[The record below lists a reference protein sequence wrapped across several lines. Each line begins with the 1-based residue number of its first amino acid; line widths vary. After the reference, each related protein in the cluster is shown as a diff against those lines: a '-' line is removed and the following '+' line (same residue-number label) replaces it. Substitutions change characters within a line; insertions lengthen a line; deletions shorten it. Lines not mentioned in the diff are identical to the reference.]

1 MSVDQF
7 LRTLWRRKLTLVMT
21 VLIATA
27 TTYVLARS
35 APKVYEATATLFVG
49 DRKAAA
55 DDFQA
60 LQSAQ
65 SLTKTYAELIQSRN
79 VADRV
84 AAQLRDG
91 TTGTELL
98 GKVTFQ
104 PISETQLVSITA
116 EGSSARAAALTAN
129 QYAGTFI
136 DYARTNLASQT
147 KSDISLVDA
156 AQSPAD
162 PVRPRPLL
170 YSAIALIVSV
180 FLGCAL
186 ALLRDQFDRGLGDDD
201 ELNRALGA
209 PVLARIPAVSA
220 RRLEGAKEDHF
231 LEAFRIL
238 RVNLSYAAPG
248 RRLRSVLITSAE
260 PGEGK
265 TTTALALA
273 RVLGEQGQHVLI
285 IEGDLRRP
293 SLSQSLEVPA
303 DRPGLAQYL
312 ANDERLTDVAY
323 QTSIPNVSVLPAGA
337 TTPAPSALL
346 QSDRLERL
354 MDEAREWADFIIV
367 DSPPLSAGADSSLLA
382 HAAGDVLFLVNEQ
395 RSRRSKAVAAVRQLR
410 QAGARVTGIIIN
422 GVQDSGDYGVYGYG
436 GEQQRRGRNRLA
448 EELATPIEH

>member
-1 MSVDQF
+1 MSIDQF

-27 TTYVLARS
+27 TTYVVARS
-35 APKVYEATATLFVG
+35 APKVYAATSTLFVG
-49 DRKAAA
+49 DRKSAL

-84 AAQLRDG
+84 AGQLKDG
-91 TTGTELL
+91 RTGTDLL
-98 GKVTFQ
+98 EGVTFT

-116 EGSSARAAALTAN
+116 EGPSPREAALTAN

-147 KSDISLVDA
+147 KSEISLVDA
-156 AQSPAD
+156 AQQPAAAI
-162 PVRPRPLL
+162 RPRPLL
-170 YSAIALIVSV
+170 YTAVALLVSL
-180 FLGCAL
+180 FLGCGL
-186 ALLRDQFDRGLGDDD
+186 ALLREQFDRGLGDDD
-201 ELNRALGA
+201 EINRELGA

-220 RRLEGAKEDHF
+220 RRLEGAREDQF
-231 LEAFRIL
+231 LESFRIL
-238 RVNLSYAAPG
+238 RVNLAYAAPG
-248 RRLRSVLITSAE
+248 RTVRSILITSAE
-260 PGEGK
+260 PSEGK
-265 TTTALALA
+265 STTALALA
-273 RVLGEQGQHVLI
+273 RVLGEQGQQVLI

-293 SLSQSLEVPA
+293 SLSESLEVPG

-312 ANDERLTDVAY
+312 AGGKRLSDVAFT
-323 QTSIPNVSVLPAGA
+323 TSIPTVSVVPAGA

-346 QSDRLERL
+346 QPERLQQL
-354 MDEAREWADFIIV
+354 MDEAMEWAEFLIV
-367 DSPPLSAGADSSLLA
+367 DSPPLSAGADASLLA
-382 HAAGDVLFLVNEQ
+382 HAAGDVLFLVNAQ

-410 QAGARVTGIIIN
+410 QAGARVTGVIIN
-422 GVQDSGDYGVYGYG
+422 GVPESGADYGGYGYG
-436 GEQQRRGRNRLA
+436 DQRRGRNRLA

>member
-35 APKVYEATATLFVG
+35 APKVYAATATLFVG
-49 DRKAAA
+49 DRKSAL
-55 DDFQA
+55 DDYQA

-84 AAQLRDG
+84 AAQLHDG
-91 TTGTELL
+91 TTGSDLL
-98 GKVTFQ
+98 DKVTFQ

-116 EGSSARAAALTAN
+116 EGGSARTAALTAN

-147 KSDISLVDA
+147 KSEISLVDA
-156 AQSPAD
+156 AQPPQSA
-162 PVRPRPLL
+162 VRPQPLL
-170 YSAIALIVSV
+170 YTAIAFLVSI

-186 ALLRDQFDRGLGDDD
+186 ALLRDTFDRGLGDDD

-220 RRLEGAKEDHF
+220 RRLEGAKEEQF

-273 RVLGEQGQHVLI
+273 RVLAEQGERVLI

-293 SLSQSLEVPA
+293 SLAQSLEMPA

-312 ANDERLTDVAY
+312 SRDERLADVTYA
-323 QTSIPNVSVLPAGA
+323 TSIPNVSVLPAGA
-337 TTPAPSALL
+337 AAPAPSWLL
-346 QSDRLERL
+346 QPERL
-354 MDEAREWADFIIV
+354 QRLMVEAMEWAEFLIV
-367 DSPPLSAGADSSLLA
+367 DSPPLSAGADASLLA

-410 QAGARVTGIIIN
+410 QAGARVTGIILN
-422 GVQDSGDYGVYGYG
+422 GVQESGEYGVYGYG
-436 GEQQRRGRNRLA
+436 DQQRRGRNRLA
-448 EELATPIEH
+448 EELATPVEH